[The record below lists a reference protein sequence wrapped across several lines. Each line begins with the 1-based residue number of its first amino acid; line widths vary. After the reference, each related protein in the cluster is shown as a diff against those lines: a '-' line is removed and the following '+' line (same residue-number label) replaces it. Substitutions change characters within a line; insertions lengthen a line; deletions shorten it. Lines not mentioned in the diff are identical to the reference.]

1 LIIEMLDRRAF
12 WRVWSAS
19 ILLFCFS
26 DAHAETTSPHDG
38 STAIDRLAG
47 TLTPALAA
55 VLAPLPPLPTTSQE
69 DKLAWVAELARR
81 ADAHHGYSATPAWRA
96 IMNWPEPTDGLSDS
110 GATPAPD
117 RSLDRYPVPR
127 GRNDP
132 SLDFAASVALA
143 WLDAR
148 RFSCDFP
155 LRARFLVDHGL
166 VRGPLPLEAGRCGAF
181 ERWADLERV
190 EAIELIYVTPS
201 WSDPSASMGHVIFRI
216 RHSSEPR
223 ITGHSFEPV
232 FAYAAIDNP
241 ETTPF
246 YILQGLTGLLTASM
260 TFETMG
266 DAYKRYGEKEGRD
279 LIIYELDL
287 TPRER
292 RFFLAEVYTQRMKK
306 MAIPYAFLT
315 TNCATLAHDLVRAV
329 LPELPRRSSFLMHPH
344 EVVSALLEA
353 GRAHPK
359 ALLPSAITRA
369 RAAERTVERLSPV
382 TSGTAAPE
390 SATDS
395 SALTDLVDAKLDL
408 EAWVMGQRRAQNPG
422 SPSSA
427 ELDELLDRRAALP
440 LRAESRF
447 LPAPVVPI
455 AKSGSRVASIGTG
468 VDSEQRARLSLG
480 FAIMDEPIGAPRQAL
495 LNRAGRMRLLAS
507 ELSFSADPS
516 GARLHALNLVV
527 LSTLGLGD
535 RPRTGLGW
543 WASRSGFNFHF
554 EAMSRP
560 AESLDFGLVVRGGPA
575 LTLVTSADFSDHLV
589 LSLLVEASTFNH
601 RDAAHESRAA
611 IGLEIEAGL
620 RLDASTGHTLRLA
633 ARSLPGW
640 SLPHGFAWSIDG
652 DARLELVM
660 SRDAGLLLIPSFRWH
675 WNGPLGNNWE
685 ATLGLAW

>member
-1 LIIEMLDRRAF
+1 ML
-12 WRVWSAS
+12 VLSVH
-19 ILLFCFS
+19 
-26 DAHAETTSPHDG
+26 DAHAETPTHEAAPAS
-38 STAIDRLAG
+38 AIDRLAG
-47 TLTPALAA
+47 ALTPPLAA
-55 VLAPLPPLPTTSQE
+55 VLAPLPPLTTTSQE

-81 ADAHHGYSATPAWRA
+81 ADAHHGYSSTPAWRA
-96 IMNWPEPTDGLSDS
+96 IMNWPEPADGL
-110 GATPAPD
+110 GAATGEPAPD
-117 RSLDRYPVPR
+117 RSLERYPVPR
-127 GRNDP
+127 GREDP
-132 SLDFAASVALA
+132 GLDFAASVALA

-216 RHSSEPR
+216 RHSSQER

-369 RAAERTVERLSPV
+369 RAAERTVERLSSRPHTV
-382 TSGTAAPE
+382 VAE
-390 SATDS
+390 SAIDI
-395 SALTDLVDAKLDL
+395 SAHTDLVDAELDL
-408 EAWVMGQRRAQNPG
+408 EAWVMRQRRGHEPG
-422 SPSSA
+422 LPPNT

-447 LPAPVVPI
+447 LPAPVAPI
-455 AKSGSRVASIGTG
+455 AKSGSRVASVG
-468 VDSEQRARLSLG
+468 VGFDVDLRPRLSLG

-507 ELSFSADPS
+507 ELTFSADPS
-516 GARLHALNLVV
+516 GARLHAADLVV

-543 WASRSGFNFHF
+543 WAARSGFAFHF
-554 EAMSRP
+554 ELMSRP
-560 AESLDFGLVVRGGPA
+560 AEGLDFGLVMRGGPA
-575 LTLVTSADFSDHLV
+575 LTLATSADFSDHLV
-589 LSLLVEASTFNH
+589 LSLLAEGSAFARRPDEGDEGGAGH
-601 RDAAHESRAA
+601 DARLAL
-611 IGLEIEAGL
+611 GLEIDAGL
-620 RLDASTGHTLRLA
+620 RLDATAGHTLRLA
-633 ARSLPGW
+633 ARALPGW
-640 SLPHGFAWSIDG
+640 SFPHGFAWSIDG
-652 DARLELVM
+652 ETRLELVV
-660 SRDAGLLLIPSFRWH
+660 SRSAGLLLIPALHWRWDT
-675 WNGPLGNNWE
+675 PLGDTWE

>member
-1 LIIEMLDRRAF
+1 MFDFRAI
-12 WRVWSAS
+12 RSG
-19 ILLFCFS
+19 LLFPLLLACTS
-26 DAHAETTSPHDG
+26 QARAEPPAPP
-38 STAIDRLAG
+38 AIERLALA
-47 TLTPALAA
+47 LTPPVAA
-55 VLAPLPPLPTTSQE
+55 VLSPLPPLPTTSQE

-96 IMNWPEPTDGLSDS
+96 IMNWPEPTDGLGSAV
-110 GATPAPD
+110 GEPAPD
-117 RSLDRYPVPR
+117 RSLERYPVPR
-127 GRNDP
+127 GRDDP
-132 SLDFAASVALA
+132 ALDFAASVALA
-143 WLDAR
+143 WLDAG

-155 LRARFLVDHGL
+155 LRARFLVDHDL
-166 VRGPLPLEAGRCGAF
+166 VRGPLALENGRCGAF

-190 EAIELIYVTPS
+190 EAVELIYVTPS

-216 RHSSEPR
+216 RHSSR
-223 ITGHSFEPV
+223 QRVTGQSFEPV

-292 RFFLAEVYTQRMKK
+292 RFFLAEVYTQRMRK

-359 ALLPSAITRA
+359 AVLPSAITRA
-369 RAAERTVERLSPV
+369 RAAERTVERLSSGPHPV
-382 TSGTAAPE
+382 VAE
-390 SATDS
+390 SAIDI
-395 SALTDLVDAKLDL
+395 SAHTDLVDAELDL
-408 EAWVMGQRRAQNPG
+408 EAWVMGRRRGHEPG
-422 SPSSA
+422 LPPNT

-447 LPAPVVPI
+447 LPAPVAPI
-455 AKSGSRVASIGTG
+455 AKSGSRMASVGGG
-468 VDSEQRARLSLG
+468 VDDEQRARLSLG

-507 ELSFSADPS
+507 ELTFSADRS
-516 GARLHALNLVV
+516 GARLHAASLVV

-535 RPRTGLGW
+535 RPRTGLDW
-543 WASRSGFNFHF
+543 WASRSGFAFHL
-554 EAMSRP
+554 EALSRP
-560 AESLDFGLVVRGGPA
+560 AEGLDFGLVVRGGPT
-575 LTLVTSADFSDHLV
+575 LTLATSADFSDHLV
-589 LSLLVEASTFNH
+589 LSLLAEGSTFTHRHDQNH
-601 RDAAHESRAA
+601 DARLAL
-611 IGLEIEAGL
+611 GLELEAGL
-620 RLDASTGHTLRLA
+620 RLDPSSGHTFRLA
-633 ARSLPGW
+633 ARALPGW
-640 SLPHGFAWSIDG
+640 SFPHGFAWSLDG
-652 DARLELVM
+652 ETRLELVL
-660 SRDAGLLLIPSFRWH
+660 SRDAGLLLIPAFGWRWDT
-675 WNGPLGNNWE
+675 PLGDNWE
-685 ATLGLAW
+685 ATLSLAW